1 MALDFSQFECLSFD
15 CYGTLIDWE
24 SGILAALRPVLA
36 AHGRN
41 LMDEGLLEL
50 YAALEAEEEAGP
62 YRPYR
67 EVLQYVTSK
76 LGARL
81 VFTPTLEE
89 LDALPRSLPNW
100 PPFVDTVAA
109 VRRLRSRYKLA
120 VISNTDDD
128 LFAGTARRL
137 GVSFDYVITAQQC
150 RSYKPSPNNFETALA
165 RIGLPRLKVLHIAQS
180 IYHDI
185 IPAGELGIS
194 TVWINRRHNKKGS
207 GATVAALA
215 EPDLELPDLA
225 SLAELAIGRA

>member
-41 LMDEGLLEL
+41 LTDEGLLEL
-50 YAALEAEEEAGP
+50 YAVLEAEEEAGP

-81 VFTPTLEE
+81 VFTPTLDE
-89 LDALPRSLPNW
+89 LDALPRSLPKW
-100 PPFVDTVAA
+100 PPFSDTVAA
-109 VRRLRSRYKLA
+109 LRRLHSRYKLA

-128 LFAGTARRL
+128 LFAHTAMRL
-137 GVSFDYVITAQQC
+137 GMPFEYVITAEQC
-150 RSYKPSPNNFETALA
+150 RSYKPSANNFKTALA
-165 RIGLPRLKVLHIAQS
+165 RIGVPPQKLLHVAQS
-180 IYHDI
+180 IYHDV
-185 IPAGELGIS
+185 IPAKELGVS
-194 TVWINRRHNKKGS
+194 CVWINRRQGKKGP
-207 GATVAALA
+207 GATLAAVG
-215 EPDLELPDLA
+215 EPDLELPDLK
-225 SLAELAIGRA
+225 SLTDLALCT